1 MKQIILARQTARNF
15 KGFRNFELVANGG
28 DVDVYG
34 DNGTGKTTIFDSF
47 LWALFGKDSSNR
59 TDFQIKELDGEG
71 NVLQHGLEHEVEVVL
86 SIDGRRKTFRRVFAE
101 KWTKKRGSALAEF
114 TGHMTSNF
122 VDGVPVKQGEYAAE
136 VDAVIK
142 EDIFKLLTNPAF
154 FNEQLKWEQRRKILL
169 EVCGDVTDAEVIHGN
184 KALEKLPA
192 ILGDRSI
199 EDHRKVIA
207 ARRADINKELDKI
220 PIRIDEAR
228 RSAPDIAEL
237 DEELLHEDILTIR
250 SRIVA
255 KEEELTRIQAGGEI
269 AVKEKRLREIESQ
282 LLEIKTRL
290 QSDVMGRVAA
300 KRETVDAIHR
310 EEDALRRQVDDA
322 QHRIELNQRNVNSRE
337 AEAQRLREK
346 WSEVNGQEMPEHHH
360 DENCPTCGQSLP
372 EEQIQAAHV
381 KALAAFNTGKAK
393 RLEQISAEGK
403 EATADAKRLKLE
415 IERLTFA
422 LEEDQRALEKK
433 QGEFAAAE
441 AELAALRASVQ
452 VPTTNPE
459 YQRLQDEVNNIRR
472 EIEQLRSSASVAMAT
487 VREEIQGL
495 RSEVELLEGDKAKF
509 AQVKTTE
516 QRIVELEK
524 QEKALASEFEHLE
537 HELFLTE
544 EFIRTKV
551 TMLETK
557 INSKFRYARFKL
569 FEQQINGGL
578 KEVCETTYR
587 GVPYDGGLNNAAR
600 INVGIDIINTLSE
613 HYGFSAPIFV
623 DNAEAVT
630 KLFDTDSQ
638 VIRLIVPPTFDSLPA
653 ETKEELIKLYGSY
666 EEASA
671 VWKNKNE
678 QLRVETKEQQFQEA
692 I

>member
-1 MKQIILARQTARNF
+1 MKQIVLERLTARNF

-28 DVDVYG
+28 NVDVYG
-34 DNGTGKTTIFDSF
+34 DNGTGKTTIFDCF
-47 LWALFGKDSSNR
+47 MWATFGKDSNNR
-59 TDFQIKELDGEG
+59 TDFNIKELDEAG

-101 KWTKKRGSALAEF
+101 KWTKKRGAALAEF
-114 TGHMTSNF
+114 TGHTTSHF

-136 VDAVIK
+136 VDSIIK

-237 DEELLHEDILTIR
+237 DEELLQEDILTIR

-255 KEEELTRIQAGGEI
+255 KEEELTRIQAGGEV

-282 LLEIKTRL
+282 LLEIKTCL
-290 QSDVMGRVAA
+290 QSDVMDRVAA
-300 KRETVDAIHR
+300 KRETADTIHR
-310 EEDALRRQVDDA
+310 EVNALRRQIDDA
-322 QHRIELNQRNVNSRE
+322 QQRIELNQRNVNSRE

-346 WSEVNGQEMPEHHH
+346 WSEVNGQEMTEHHH
-360 DENCPTCGQSLP
+360 GENCPTCGQSLP
-372 EEQIQAAHV
+372 EEQIQAAHD

-415 IERLTFA
+415 IERFTFA
-422 LEEDQRALEKK
+422 LEENQLGLDTK
-433 QGEFAAAE
+433 QSELAVAE
-441 AELAALRASVQ
+441 AELAALRAGMQDLAADPRYQPLQAEALSVRQ
-452 VPTTNPE
+452 K
-459 YQRLQDEVNNIRR
+459 
-472 EIEQLRSSASVAMAT
+472 IEQLRSCAIAAAGAVQAQIA
-487 VREEIQGL
+487 GL
-495 RSEVELLEGDKAKF
+495 RSELGLLEADTARIGQAR
-509 AQVKTTE
+509 AVQR
-516 QRIVELEK
+516 RIVELEE
-524 QEKALASEFEHLE
+524 QEKALASEFEQLE
-537 HELFLTE
+537 QELFLTE

-551 TMLETK
+551 NMLETK
-557 INSKFRYARFKL
+557 INSKFRHARFKL

-630 KLFDTDSQ
+630 KLIDTDAQ
-638 VIRLIVPPTFDSLPA
+638 IIRLVVS
-653 ETKEELIKLYGSY
+653 
-666 EEASA
+666 EAD
-671 VWKNKNE
+671 K
-678 QLRVETKEQQFQEA
+678 QLRVVTEKTSMQEA